1 MDYSMITLGVG
12 AGVIFIGI
20 VTLLYR
26 IIGFMEQEPDVALS
40 KLFLRDEALLGFK
53 VLAASNFLFTIPLAA
68 EAIALIM
75 GDTGSA
81 MKARY
86 VMPFTMIG
94 YLYFYIQLYR
104 ATKPYE
110 N

>member
-12 AGVIFIGI
+12 AGIIFIGI
-20 VTLLYR
+20 ITLLYR
-26 IIGFMEQEPDVALS
+26 IIGFMHEEPDVALS

-53 VLAASNFLFTIPLAA
+53 VLALSNFLLVIPLAG
-68 EAIALIM
+68 EAIAILM
-75 GDTGSA
+75 SDPVSA

-94 YLYFYIQLYR
+94 YLYFYIQIYR

-110 N
+110 D